1 MITWCIIYFS
11 QPSQDT
17 SLLPLHDQTADDNRR
32 ESQWIH
38 ALKGKMIPDWLGWQ
52 TKKHQTQTKL
62 IYVNGK
68 KHGTASPT
76 GFQRCTQTPNNS
88 VPTDT
93 TTTGNANQ
101 NPDQQTT
108 QSNVQLESHTPSTN
122 ITLSPPKQLATQNTQ
137 WLSLVLWNAHSTS
150 IVNKLDYVQSCCC
163 GSITL

>member
-1 MITWCIIYFS
+1 
-11 QPSQDT
+11 
-17 SLLPLHDQTADDNRR
+17 
-32 ESQWIH
+32 
-38 ALKGKMIPDWLGWQ
+38 MIPDWLGCQ

-108 QSNVQLESHTPSTN
+108 QSNVQLESHKPSTN
-122 ITLSPPKQLATQNTQ
+122 ITLSPPKQLTTQNTQ
-137 WLSLVLWNAHSTS
+137 WLSLVLWNAHS
-150 IVNKLDYVQSCCC
+150 IVNKPLHTILHIQQINRCNLHNWNVATWFNIKLRNFLTQLHNLSKRQ
-163 GSITL
+163 GI